1 MDSLDIIIPKY
12 SLLKLN
18 SYYKQ
23 SLTTLI
29 SQFNNLK
36 QNNTKLLN
44 QIKTYEQLLQR
55 KPISNNNH
63 NNIINNNIN
72 NNNNNNSSDYL
83 IESISTLLTDIK
95 AIKHFLLPKAEF
107 PLTTQLT
114 SSITIIASHPSNQKI
129 LESINKHFEV
139 SNLHTK
145 TGVTCM
151 VKLPDNRIAT
161 GSNCS
166 ISICNMNPLTKK
178 WNLLTTKPNAHKSW
192 VNYLSKINPNKLAS
206 CSLDHS
212 IKIWNVSSYDSI
224 VLDKT
229 INEHTDIVKQVIPLT
244 NDRLASIS
252 RDKTIKLWNINT
264 YVKLDI
270 PFEQQ
275 KNHPCCIIQLTKRN
289 EMLCVSTVGKTVN
302 ESSLLF
308 YELTSPYELKGVVK
322 KAYTGW
328 QFGMVELGNGHVA
341 CSSSSGK
348 IIIANTLTYEVVT
361 EISDND
367 IIVKDKPGTLAVLN
381 GNSFYYV
388 LNGAFC
394 QVAVVNGKYQIV
406 FKVKENADE
415 LYGYGLL
422 LLEHEEFFVVC
433 SHNGN
438 NGVNVYECNY

>member
-1 MDSLDIIIPKY
+1 MDSLDLITPKY

-18 SYYKQ
+18 AYYKQ

-29 SQFNNLK
+29 SQFNILK
-36 QNNTKLLN
+36 QNNTKLLK
-44 QIKTYEQLLQR
+44 QIQTYEQLLQGR
-55 KPISNNNH
+55 PISNNH
-63 NNIINNNIN
+63 NNIINNNT
-72 NNNNNNSSDYL
+72 NNNNSSDYL
-83 IESISTLLTDIK
+83 IESISTLLNEVK
-95 AIKHFLLPKAEF
+95 AIKHFLLPQI

-114 SSITIIASHPSNQKI
+114 SSITIMASQPSTQKI

-139 SNLHTK
+139 SNLHIK

-178 WNLLTTKPNAHKSW
+178 WNLLTTQPNAHKSW
-192 VNYLSKINPNKLAS
+192 VNYLSEVKPNKLAS
-206 CSLDHS
+206 CSLDHT

-229 INEHTDIVKQVIPLT
+229 IDEHTDLVKQVIPLT

-252 RDKTIKLWNINT
+252 RDKTIKLWNAISF
-264 YVKLDI
+264 VKLDI

-275 KNHPCCIIQLTKRN
+275 KNHPCCIIQLTKQN

-348 IIIANTLTYEVVT
+348 IIIANPLTYEVVS

-367 IIVKDKPGTLAVLN
+367 IIVKDKPGTLALLN

-388 LNGAFC
+388 LNGSFC